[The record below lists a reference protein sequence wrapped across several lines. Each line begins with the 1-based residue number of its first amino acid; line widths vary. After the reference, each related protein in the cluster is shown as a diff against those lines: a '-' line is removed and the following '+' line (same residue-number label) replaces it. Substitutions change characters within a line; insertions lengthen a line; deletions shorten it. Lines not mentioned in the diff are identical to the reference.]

1 MEDFQRAGASI
12 GCIDE
17 LRQTRS
23 RIEVQPVAQGVAAAV
38 PASGPLRVT
47 FDNVTFGYS
56 PAEPVLE
63 SINLDIAPGR
73 VVGLLGRTGS
83 GKTTISRLLFR
94 LYDVQQG
101 AIRLDGA
108 DVRVLDPILL
118 RQRVGIVTQN
128 VQMFRGT
135 VRDNLTFFDN
145 SVPDEHIRSV
155 G

>member
-1 MEDFQRAGASI
+1 M
-12 GCIDE
+12 
-17 LRQTRS
+17 
-23 RIEVQPVAQGVAAAV
+23 
-38 PASGPLRVT
+38 
-47 FDNVTFGYS
+47 TFGYS